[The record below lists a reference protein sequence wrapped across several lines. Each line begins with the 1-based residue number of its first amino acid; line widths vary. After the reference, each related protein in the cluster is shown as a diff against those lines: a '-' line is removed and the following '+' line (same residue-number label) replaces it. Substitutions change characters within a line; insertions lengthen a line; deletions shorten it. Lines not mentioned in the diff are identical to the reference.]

1 MRRQA
6 FGTRKDDTTSDLDLM
21 FCTDSLV
28 VSNIMRLASEPRAY
42 TTIRTFTGGNNAETT
57 RIKAEGC
64 EFSMIL
70 KQSKKDTADSLVY
83 EYLAGLSINELACYY
98 PCFPRTYLLTTE
110 AGPTQALEYEQRPSR
125 AALLRLVS
133 HGCEANGG
141 SRLRLQYMPVCD
153 SIDGFV
159 KRIVDTKGEEQ
170 VGLLHSLVCI
180 LHTLYFALSSVAGLF
195 THYDL
200 HTLNVGVVEIAEGAV
215 HVTAHS
221 GDSTI
226 TYTTRHMP
234 VMWDFGRSFVDC
246 RSIRPSL
253 HSSDEIFAA
262 VCDQDKNDYSEIV
275 RNEHD
280 ELYFKQKGGGPCADA
295 CGDKRGYSSWPFP
308 RVDAHYRERV
318 FERQEGGRMPESY
331 VPCNTA
337 DNMLISRVLGDKR
350 LCASVKSAAGV
361 HPIYAAMDV
370 LMSAKRAS
378 VHETLRQLSSAVSSE
393 DFQRY
398 ISTVAVPIYKELHVW
413 YGLRR
418 PFSTESNHAADEPAS
433 TVRVE
438 QAAKRRDVGAIFTDA
453 SEHLTER
460 DRLVHLEMVRA
471 RRYTALSRD
480 TGDFRAIEGAL
491 RAVCDRKAGEVK
503 AEHESQEAVPLVHSA
518 SGTSRPISR
527 ALELTYGTVTPS
539 GYVER
544 RMCVAARYDDEV
556 SAQAYSC
563 GSRNGVVD
571 TVDLHLDERGRVLE
585 DLCAVCD
592 TLGLALNATVSC
604 ATKGDY
610 DAKKEKYARL
620 GFETTRAVIRQR
632 HWKQHKTLVVA
643 FKRAPRSAFGLYV

>member
-1 MRRQA
+1 
-6 FGTRKDDTTSDLDLM
+6 
-21 FCTDSLV
+21 
-28 VSNIMRLASEPRAY
+28 
-42 TTIRTFTGGNNAETT
+42 
-57 RIKAEGC
+57 
-64 EFSMIL
+64 
-70 KQSKKDTADSLVY
+70 
-83 EYLAGLSINELACYY
+83 
-98 PCFPRTYLLTTE
+98 
-110 AGPTQALEYEQRPSR
+110 
-125 AALLRLVS
+125 
-133 HGCEANGG
+133 
-141 SRLRLQYMPVCD
+141 
-153 SIDGFV
+153 
-159 KRIVDTKGEEQ
+159 
-170 VGLLHSLVCI
+170 
-180 LHTLYFALSSVAGLF
+180 
-195 THYDL
+195 
-200 HTLNVGVVEIAEGAV
+200 
-215 HVTAHS
+215 
-221 GDSTI
+221 
-226 TYTTRHMP
+226 
-234 VMWDFGRSFVDC
+234 
-246 RSIRPSL
+246 
-253 HSSDEIFAA
+253 
-262 VCDQDKNDYSEIV
+262 
-275 RNEHD
+275 
-280 ELYFKQKGGGPCADA
+280 
-295 CGDKRGYSSWPFP
+295 
-308 RVDAHYRERV
+308 
-318 FERQEGGRMPESY
+318 
-331 VPCNTA
+331 
-337 DNMLISRVLGDKR
+337 
-350 LCASVKSAAGV
+350 
-361 HPIYAAMDV
+361 
-370 LMSAKRAS
+370 
-378 VHETLRQLSSAVSSE
+378 
-393 DFQRY
+393 
-398 ISTVAVPIYKELHVW
+398 
-413 YGLRR
+413 
-418 PFSTESNHAADEPAS
+418 
-433 TVRVE
+433 VRVE